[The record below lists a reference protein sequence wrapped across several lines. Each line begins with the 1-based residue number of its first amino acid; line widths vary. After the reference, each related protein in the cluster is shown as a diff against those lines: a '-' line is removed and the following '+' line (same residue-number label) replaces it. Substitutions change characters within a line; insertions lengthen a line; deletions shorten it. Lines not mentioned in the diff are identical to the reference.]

1 MIKMHINAY
10 QMLKTNY
17 TFFFSIEFI
26 FCVGGLAGGMVVI
39 TATLSPVLGMITSS
53 YVVSRASVPGSAIHQ
68 VTFSL
73 FMMNVSRVRGPYPLS
88 YSSFAS
94 RLQ

>member
-1 MIKMHINAY
+1 
-10 QMLKTNY
+10 MLKTNY

-53 YVVSRASVPGSAIHQ
+53 YVVSRASVYPAPPSIRSPSAC
-68 VTFSL
+68 L
-73 FMMNVSRVRGPYPLS
+73 
-88 YSSFAS
+88 
-94 RLQ
+94 